1 MNEKEKLTM
10 KKIISYIGL
19 SCTMVMLSGCLDYV
33 NFDPKENFEID
44 ASAYFRSPQDYEA
57 AVVGAYDPLQWT
69 YLNVLIGDIASDN
82 SFSGGESATDVLG
95 IQQIDDMIHD
105 PNNDNL
111 TAIWRWLYE
120 GVNRTNYL
128 MENKDRINFAS
139 KEVLFAEVHF
149 LRAYYYFELVKFFG
163 DVPLFL
169 DRRLTAADS
178 GTKTRS
184 DKALVYA
191 QIEKDLQDAI
201 ANLPAN
207 QAQKGRI
214 TRFAAQALLGKVLL
228 YQDKFTQ
235 AAAVLENVIGVYR
248 LVDNFATIFE
258 EEGENGPESV
268 FEIQYTNRSNWFDWG
283 FTPQGTEGN
292 FGVIHNGIR
301 AFNGPRFASGW
312 SFNVPT
318 PKLVAGYAADDRR
331 KDVTILDIV
340 AFARQTGATYAEGYK
355 HTGFYNQKYMP
366 RAGQSGAQI
375 ELNYS
380 NNYRAIRYADVL
392 LMAAEANNRGGVSD
406 AKAQQYLNQV
416 RRRAFGPSIPAV
428 TATGQAL
435 TEIIWNERHLELA
448 MEGHRFFD
456 LVRTKKAATEIPGF
470 VAGKHE
476 VFPIPQQEI
485 DISRLTQN
493 PGY

>member
-1 MNEKEKLTM
+1 M
-10 KKIISYIGL
+10 KKITSYIGL
-19 SCTMVMLSGCLDYV
+19 SCTLVMLSGCLDYV
-33 NFDPKENFEID
+33 NFDPKENFEIV

-128 MENKDRINFAS
+128 MENKDRIDFPTKAA
-139 KEVLFAEVHF
+139 LYGEVHF

-163 DVPLFL
+163 DVPLFV
-169 DRRLTAADS
+169 DRRLTASDS
-178 GTKTRS
+178 GKMTRT
-184 DKALVYA
+184 ARAQVYA
-191 QIEKDLQDAI
+191 QIEKDLLDAI
-201 ANLPAN
+201 ASLPAN
-207 QAQKGRI
+207 AGQKGRI
-214 TRFAAQALLGKVLL
+214 TRFAAQALLGKVYL
-228 YQDKFTQ
+228 YQDKFVQ
-235 AAAVLENVIGVYR
+235 AANMLENVIGVYR
-248 LVDNFATIFE
+248 LVDNLDVLFE

-318 PKLVAGYAADDRR
+318 PKLVAGYTAGDRR
-331 KDVTILDIV
+331 KNITILDIE
-340 AFARQTGATYAEGYK
+340 AFARQTGATYVEGYK
-355 HTGFYNQKYMP
+355 HTGYFNHKYMP

-406 AKAQQYLNQV
+406 AKAQQYLNMV
-416 RRRAFGPSIPAV
+416 RRRAMGSNVAPV

-456 LVRTKKAATEIPGF
+456 LVRTRKAAAEIPGF
-470 VAGKHE
+470 VSGKHE

-485 DISRLTQN
+485 DISGLTQN

>member
-1 MNEKEKLTM
+1 M
-10 KKIISYIGL
+10 KKITSYIGL
-19 SCTMVMLSGCLDYV
+19 SCSVFLLSGCLDYV
-33 NFDPKENFEID
+33 NFDPKENFEIV

-95 IQQIDDMIHD
+95 IQQIDDMTHD

-111 TAIWRWLYE
+111 AAIWRWSYE
-120 GVNRTNYL
+120 GINRTNYL
-128 MENKDRINFAS
+128 MENKNRLDFAT
-139 KEVLFAEVHF
+139 KEALYAEVHF

-163 DVPLFL
+163 DVPLFV
-169 DRRLTAADS
+169 DRRLTASDS
-178 GTKTRS
+178 GTKTRAS
-184 DKALVYA
+184 KTEVYA
-191 QIEKDLQDAI
+191 QIEKDLLAAI

-207 QAQKGRI
+207 PSQKGRI
-214 TRFAAQALLGKVLL
+214 TRFAAQALLGKVYL
-228 YQDKFTQ
+228 YQDKFSE
-235 AAAVLENVIGVYR
+235 AANVLENVIGVYR
-248 LVDNFATIFE
+248 LVEPFATIFE

-301 AFNGPRFASGW
+301 AFNGPHFASGW

-318 PKLVAGYAADDRR
+318 PKLVASYEAGDRR
-331 KDVTILDIV
+331 KDATILDII
-340 AFARQTGATYAEGYK
+340 AFAAQTGATYAQGYK
-355 HTGFYNQKYMP
+355 HTGFFNLKYMP

-392 LMAAEANNRGGVSD
+392 LMAAEANNRGRISD
-406 AKAQQYLNQV
+406 AKAQQFLNQV
-416 RRRAFGPSIPAV
+416 RRRAFGPNVPPV
-428 TATGQAL
+428 LATGQAL
-435 TEIIWNERHLELA
+435 TELIWKERHVELA

-456 LVRTKKAATEIPGF
+456 LVRTKKAASEIPGF

-485 DISRLTQN
+485 DISGLTQN